1 MAGSDVKANS
11 TTSTGS
17 NVVLFGGTIRLK
29 GFIATPTANAGT
41 VTFADNNVTI
51 FSITTAAS
59 VASGPISISIP
70 DEGIKFGTKLQA
82 NLANVA
88 GLTVFFA

>member
-17 NVVLFGGTIRLK
+17 NVVLFGGPTRLK
-29 GFIATPTANAGT
+29 GFIATPTAVAGT
-41 VTFADNNVTI
+41 VTFADNNVTV

-59 VASGPISISIP
+59 VASGPVSISLP
-70 DEGIKFGTKLQA
+70 SEGIKFENKLQA
-82 NLANVA
+82 NLTDVA
-88 GLTVFFA
+88 ALTVFYA

>member
-11 TTSTGS
+11 TTTTGS
-17 NVVLFGGTIRLK
+17 NVTLFGGPTRLK
-29 GFIATPTANAGT
+29 GFIATPTAAAGT

-59 VASGPISISIP
+59 VASGPVSISLP
-70 DEGIKFGTKLQA
+70 AEGIKFDTNLQA

-88 GLTVFFA
+88 GITVFYA

>member
-11 TTSTGS
+11 TSNTGT
-17 NVVLFGGTIRLK
+17 NVILFGGPTRLK
-29 GFIATPTANAGT
+29 AFIATPTANAGT

-59 VASGPISISIP
+59 VASGPISISLP
-70 DEGIKFGTKLQA
+70 DEGIKFETKLQA

-88 GLTVFFA
+88 ALTVFFA

>member
-1 MAGSDVKANS
+1 MSGSDVKANS
-11 TTSTGS
+11 TTSNGS
-17 NVVLFGGTIRLK
+17 NVILFGGPTRLK

-41 VTFADNNVTI
+41 VTFADNDVTI

-59 VASGPISISIP
+59 VASGPISISLP
-70 DEGIKFGTKLQA
+70 DEGVKFETKLQA

-88 GLTVFFA
+88 ALTLFFA

>member
-11 TTSTGS
+11 TTTTGS
-17 NVVLFGGTIRLK
+17 NVTLFGGPTRLK
-29 GFIATPTANAGT
+29 GFIATPTATAGT

-59 VASGPISISIP
+59 VASGPVSISLP
-70 DEGIKFGTKLQA
+70 AEGIKFDTNLQA

-88 GLTVFFA
+88 GLTVFYA

>member
-1 MAGSDVKANS
+1 MSGSDVKANS
-11 TTSTGS
+11 TTTTGS
-17 NVVLFGGTIRLK
+17 NVTLFGGPIRLK
-29 GFIATPTANAGT
+29 GFIATPTATAGT

-59 VASGPISISIP
+59 VASGPVSISLP
-70 DEGIKFGTKLQA
+70 AEGIKFDTNLQA

-88 GLTVFFA
+88 GLTVFYA